1 MELFLF
7 SFFLSFFFIQFARES
22 KTRTHALLTH
32 TRCADQN
39 ASFILL
45 VLLSRIRNTRPH
57 REKVLFLS
65 TTTRNYSNE
74 TTMNSNE
81 FLFQNAKFITS
92 KDVMDVASRV
102 YDSYKRDKKLC
113 YTFLVA
119 LSGVTALVVHE
130 TNAPTGLIR
139 NNKSSLRIKKKRI
152 TTNNNTKKGRNSAAV
167 DKQFLNNLLQLGKI
181 VLPSW
186 RCKSVFLLSTQ
197 TTMLISRSYISLRI
211 ARKGGEGLQAVME
224 RSWNHFLFVLA
235 DFYVCGIAASVVN
248 SSLKY
253 LTNSITVSFR
263 YKLTKHVHEKYLSN
277 RQYYKHA
284 VLRKGN
290 LDNADQRITDDLNMW
305 CATSADLFSRTF
317 KPLLDVIL
325 STKRMSESMGYKGL
339 IILYSYFFFS
349 GHVIRFFSPPFSDY
363 IQETQKKE
371 GDFRRSHSRLISHA
385 EEVAF
390 LDGAEREKEIL
401 NGKLNQLTAWSQYYF
416 FRQFIQGVLDQY
428 FIKYGA
434 SMIGWPVLAFP
445 FLLAKDMEE
454 KELVARYREAD
465 TLIQNASSSIGDLLM
480 VYKKLQKL
488 SGFTSRVVDLLH
500 SVESGEEEEEIE
512 GRNNMKNSIMHTS
525 SNEDEIEFRNVTVFS
540 PDDRLLIKDVSL
552 KIKRGESLFITGAN
566 GAGKTSLFR
575 VLAGLWEASEGVVLR
590 PRNVGLVKSKTK
602 LGDDG
607 EENTVT
613 VSSLFYVPQRPYLVT
628 GSLRDQILY
637 PAKQKSE
644 EVEFDKDDERIL
656 ECLSRVN
663 LVKLLK
669 KGDRNVGLDRIE
681 HDWNDVLSGGEK
693 QRIGLARLYF
703 HAPRFAI
710 LDEATSAIN
719 PDEEGA
725 LYEEFEKNNITV
737 FSIAHRM
744 ELKRFHKK
752 HLHFKAD
759 GKGNWTLK
767 KIL

>member
-1 MELFLF
+1 MGFAQKSTPSSSSSQILF
-7 SFFLSFFFIQFARES
+7 E
-22 KTRTHALLTH
+22 
-32 TRCADQN
+32 
-39 ASFILL
+39 
-45 VLLSRIRNTRPH
+45 
-57 REKVLFLS
+57 
-65 TTTRNYSNE
+65 
-74 TTMNSNE
+74 
-81 FLFQNAKFITS
+81 NAKFISS
-92 KDVMDVASRV
+92 KDVISVASRV

-130 TNAPTGLIR
+130 TNAPTGLMR
-139 NNKSSLRIKKKRI
+139 NNSSLLGDFKKSSKQMKQKKQNKDDAVTTTTTNMKKKERS
-152 TTNNNTKKGRNSAAV
+152 SAAV
-167 DKQFLNNLLQLGKI
+167 DKQFMNNLAQLGKI

-197 TTMLISRSYISLRI
+197 TVMLISRSYISLRI

-253 LTNSITVSFR
+253 LTNSITVNFR
-263 YKLTKHVHEKYLSN
+263 HNLTKHVHEKYLSN

-339 IILYSYFFFS
+339 TILYSYFFFS
-349 GHVIRFFSPPFSDY
+349 GHVIRFFSPPFSNY

-500 SVESGEEEEEIE
+500 SVESGEGEEEEGKEMEAKSNGIVQ
-512 GRNNMKNSIMHTS
+512 TS
-525 SNEDEIEFRNVTVFS
+525 SNDDEIEFQNVTVFS
-540 PDDRLLIKDVSL
+540 PDNRLLIKDVSL

-575 VLAGLWEASEGVVLR
+575 VLAGLWKASEGVVLR
-590 PRNVGLVKSKTK
+590 PRNGLKSIKSE
-602 LGDDG
+602 GGEVDD
-607 EENTVT
+607 NA

-644 EVEFDKDDERIL
+644 EDEFDKDDERIL
-656 ECLSRVN
+656 ECLTRVN

-669 KGDRNVGLDRIE
+669 KGDRNVGLDRTE

>member
-1 MELFLF
+1 MG
-7 SFFLSFFFIQFARES
+7 FAQKS
-22 KTRTHALLTH
+22 
-32 TRCADQN
+32 
-39 ASFILL
+39 
-45 VLLSRIRNTRPH
+45 
-57 REKVLFLS
+57 S
-65 TTTRNYSNE
+65 TPS
-74 TTMNSNE
+74 SSSSSSQI
-81 FLFQNAKFITS
+81 LFQNAKFISS
-92 KDVMDVASRV
+92 KDVISVASRV
-102 YDSYKRDKKLC
+102 YDSYKKDKKLC

-130 TNAPTGLIR
+130 TNAPTGLMR
-139 NNKSSLRIKKKRI
+139 NNSSLLGDFKKNSKQMKQKKQNKDDAVTTTTTMMKKKERS
-152 TTNNNTKKGRNSAAV
+152 SAAV
-167 DKQFLNNLLQLGKI
+167 DKQFMNNLAQLGKI

-197 TTMLISRSYISLRI
+197 TVMLISRSYISLRI

-253 LTNSITVSFR
+253 LTNSITVNFR
-263 YKLTKHVHEKYLSN
+263 HNLTKHVHEKYLSN

-339 IILYSYFFFS
+339 TILYSYFFFS
-349 GHVIRFFSPPFSDY
+349 GHVIRFFSPPFSNY

-500 SVESGEEEEEIE
+500 SVESGEGEEEEGKE
-512 GRNNMKNSIMHTS
+512 METKNNGIVQTS
-525 SNEDEIEFRNVTVFS
+525 SNDDEIEFQNVTVFS
-540 PDDRLLIKDVSL
+540 PDNRLLIKDVSL

-575 VLAGLWEASEGVVLR
+575 VLAGLWKASEGVVLR
-590 PRNVGLVKSKTK
+590 PRNGLKSIKSEGGE
-602 LGDDG
+602 GDD
-607 EENTVT
+607 NA

-644 EVEFDKDDERIL
+644 EDEFDKDDERIL
-656 ECLSRVN
+656 ECLARVN

-669 KGDRNVGLDRIE
+669 KGDRNVGLDRTE

>member
-1 MELFLF
+1 MG
-7 SFFLSFFFIQFARES
+7 FAQKS
-22 KTRTHALLTH
+22 
-32 TRCADQN
+32 
-39 ASFILL
+39 
-45 VLLSRIRNTRPH
+45 
-57 REKVLFLS
+57 S
-65 TTTRNYSNE
+65 TPS
-74 TTMNSNE
+74 SSSSSSQI
-81 FLFQNAKFITS
+81 LFQNAKFISS
-92 KDVMDVASRV
+92 KDVISVASRV
-102 YDSYKRDKKLC
+102 YDSYKKDKKLC

-130 TNAPTGLIR
+130 TNAPTGLMR
-139 NNKSSLRIKKKRI
+139 NNSSLLGDFKKNSKQMKQKKQNKDDAVTTTTTMMKKKERS
-152 TTNNNTKKGRNSAAV
+152 SAAV
-167 DKQFLNNLLQLGKI
+167 DKQFMNNLAQLGKI

-197 TTMLISRSYISLRI
+197 TVMLISRSYISLRI

-253 LTNSITVSFR
+253 LTNSITVNFR
-263 YKLTKHVHEKYLSN
+263 HNLTKHVHEKYLSN

-339 IILYSYFFFS
+339 TILYSYFFFS
-349 GHVIRFFSPPFSDY
+349 GHVIRFFSPPFSNY

-500 SVESGEEEEEIE
+500 SVESGEGEEEEGKE
-512 GRNNMKNSIMHTS
+512 MEAKNNGIVQTS
-525 SNEDEIEFRNVTVFS
+525 SNDDEIEFQNVTVFS
-540 PDDRLLIKDVSL
+540 PDNRLLIKDVSL

-575 VLAGLWEASEGVVLR
+575 VLAGLWKASEGVVLR
-590 PRNVGLVKSKTK
+590 PRNGLKSIKSEGGE
-602 LGDDG
+602 GDD
-607 EENTVT
+607 NA

-644 EVEFDKDDERIL
+644 EDEFDKDDERIL
-656 ECLSRVN
+656 ECLARVN

-669 KGDRNVGLDRIE
+669 KGDRNVGLDRTE

>member
-1 MELFLF
+1 MG
-7 SFFLSFFFIQFARES
+7 FAQKS
-22 KTRTHALLTH
+22 
-32 TRCADQN
+32 
-39 ASFILL
+39 
-45 VLLSRIRNTRPH
+45 
-57 REKVLFLS
+57 S
-65 TTTRNYSNE
+65 TPS
-74 TTMNSNE
+74 SSSSQI
-81 FLFQNAKFITS
+81 LFQNAKFISS
-92 KDVMDVASRV
+92 KDVISVASRV
-102 YDSYKRDKKLC
+102 YDSYKKDKKLC

-130 TNAPTGLIR
+130 TNAPTGLMR
-139 NNKSSLRIKKKRI
+139 NNSSLLGDFKKNSKQMKQKKQNKDDAVTTTTTMMKKKERS
-152 TTNNNTKKGRNSAAV
+152 SAAV
-167 DKQFLNNLLQLGKI
+167 DKQFMNNLAQLGKI

-197 TTMLISRSYISLRI
+197 TVMLISRSYISLRI

-253 LTNSITVSFR
+253 LTNSITVNFR
-263 YKLTKHVHEKYLSN
+263 HNLTKHVHEKYLSN

-339 IILYSYFFFS
+339 TILYSYFFFS
-349 GHVIRFFSPPFSDY
+349 GHVIRFFSPPFSNY

-390 LDGAEREKEIL
+390 LDGAEREKDIL

-500 SVESGEEEEEIE
+500 SVESGEGEEEEGKE
-512 GRNNMKNSIMHTS
+512 METKNNGIVQTS
-525 SNEDEIEFRNVTVFS
+525 SNDDEIEFQNVTVFS
-540 PDDRLLIKDVSL
+540 PDNRLLIKDVSL

-575 VLAGLWEASEGVVLR
+575 VLAGLWKASEGVVLR
-590 PRNVGLVKSKTK
+590 PRNGLKSIKSEGGE
-602 LGDDG
+602 GDD
-607 EENTVT
+607 NA

-644 EVEFDKDDERIL
+644 EGEFDKDDERIL
-656 ECLSRVN
+656 ECLARVN

-669 KGDRNVGLDRIE
+669 KGDRNVGLDRTE

>member
-1 MELFLF
+1 MG
-7 SFFLSFFFIQFARES
+7 FAQKS
-22 KTRTHALLTH
+22 
-32 TRCADQN
+32 
-39 ASFILL
+39 
-45 VLLSRIRNTRPH
+45 
-57 REKVLFLS
+57 S
-65 TTTRNYSNE
+65 TPS
-74 TTMNSNE
+74 SSSSQI
-81 FLFQNAKFITS
+81 LFQNAKFISS
-92 KDVMDVASRV
+92 KDVISVASRV
-102 YDSYKRDKKLC
+102 YDSYKKDKKLC

-130 TNAPTGLIR
+130 TNAPTGLMR
-139 NNKSSLRIKKKRI
+139 NNSSLLGDFKKNSKQMKQKKQNKDDALTTTTTMMKKKERS
-152 TTNNNTKKGRNSAAV
+152 SAAV
-167 DKQFLNNLLQLGKI
+167 DKQFMNNLAQLGKI

-197 TTMLISRSYISLRI
+197 TVMLISRSYISLRI

-253 LTNSITVSFR
+253 LTNSITVNFR
-263 YKLTKHVHEKYLSN
+263 HNLTKHVHEKYLSN

-339 IILYSYFFFS
+339 TILYSYFFFS
-349 GHVIRFFSPPFSDY
+349 GHVIRFFSPPFSNY

-500 SVESGEEEEEIE
+500 SVESGEGEEEEGKE
-512 GRNNMKNSIMHTS
+512 MEAKNNGIVQTS
-525 SNEDEIEFRNVTVFS
+525 SNDDEIEFQNVTVFS
-540 PDDRLLIKDVSL
+540 PDNRLLIKDVSL

-575 VLAGLWEASEGVVLR
+575 VLAGLWKASEGVVLR
-590 PRNVGLVKSKTK
+590 PRNGLKSIKSEGGE
-602 LGDDG
+602 GDD
-607 EENTVT
+607 NA

-644 EVEFDKDDERIL
+644 EDEFDKDDERIL
-656 ECLSRVN
+656 ECLARVN

-669 KGDRNVGLDRIE
+669 KGDRNVGLDRTE

>member
-1 MELFLF
+1 MGFAQKSTPSSSSSQILF
-7 SFFLSFFFIQFARES
+7 E
-22 KTRTHALLTH
+22 
-32 TRCADQN
+32 
-39 ASFILL
+39 
-45 VLLSRIRNTRPH
+45 
-57 REKVLFLS
+57 
-65 TTTRNYSNE
+65 
-74 TTMNSNE
+74 
-81 FLFQNAKFITS
+81 NAKFISS
-92 KDVMDVASRV
+92 KDVISVASRV
-102 YDSYKRDKKLC
+102 YDSYKKDKKLC

-130 TNAPTGLIR
+130 TNAPTGLMR
-139 NNKSSLRIKKKRI
+139 NNSSLLGDFKKSSKQMKQKKQNKDDAVTTTTTNMKKKERS
-152 TTNNNTKKGRNSAAV
+152 SAAV
-167 DKQFLNNLLQLGKI
+167 DKQFMNNLAQLGKI

-197 TTMLISRSYISLRI
+197 TVMLISRSYISLRI

-253 LTNSITVSFR
+253 LTNSITVNFR
-263 YKLTKHVHEKYLSN
+263 HNLTKHVHEKYLSN

-339 IILYSYFFFS
+339 TILYSYFFFS
-349 GHVIRFFSPPFSDY
+349 GHVIRFFSPPFSNY

-500 SVESGEEEEEIE
+500 SVESGEGEEEEGKEMEAKSNGIVQ
-512 GRNNMKNSIMHTS
+512 TS
-525 SNEDEIEFRNVTVFS
+525 SNDDEIEFQNVTVFS
-540 PDDRLLIKDVSL
+540 PDNRLLIKDVSL

-575 VLAGLWEASEGVVLR
+575 VLAGLWKASEGVVLR
-590 PRNVGLVKSKTK
+590 PRNGLKSIKSE
-602 LGDDG
+602 GGEVDD
-607 EENTVT
+607 NA

-644 EVEFDKDDERIL
+644 EDEFDKDDERIL
-656 ECLSRVN
+656 ECLTRVN

-669 KGDRNVGLDRIE
+669 KGDRNVGLDRTE

>member
-1 MELFLF
+1 MG
-7 SFFLSFFFIQFARES
+7 FAQKS
-22 KTRTHALLTH
+22 
-32 TRCADQN
+32 
-39 ASFILL
+39 
-45 VLLSRIRNTRPH
+45 
-57 REKVLFLS
+57 S
-65 TTTRNYSNE
+65 TPS
-74 TTMNSNE
+74 SSSSQI
-81 FLFQNAKFITS
+81 LFQNAKFISS
-92 KDVMDVASRV
+92 KDVISVASRV
-102 YDSYKRDKKLC
+102 YDSYKKDKKLC

-130 TNAPTGLIR
+130 TNAPTGLMR
-139 NNKSSLRIKKKRI
+139 NNSSLLGDFKKNSKQMKQKKQNKDDAVTTTTTMMKKKERS
-152 TTNNNTKKGRNSAAV
+152 SAAV
-167 DKQFLNNLLQLGKI
+167 DKQFMNNLAQLGKI

-197 TTMLISRSYISLRI
+197 TVMLISRSYISLRI

-253 LTNSITVSFR
+253 LTNSITVNFR
-263 YKLTKHVHEKYLSN
+263 HNLTKHVHEKYLSN

-339 IILYSYFFFS
+339 TILYSYFFFS
-349 GHVIRFFSPPFSDY
+349 GHVIRFFSPPFSNY

-500 SVESGEEEEEIE
+500 SVESGEGEEEEGKE
-512 GRNNMKNSIMHTS
+512 MVTKNNGIVQTS
-525 SNEDEIEFRNVTVFS
+525 SNDDEIEFQNVTVFS
-540 PDDRLLIKDVSL
+540 PDNRLLIKDVSL
-552 KIKRGESLFITGAN
+552 KIKHGESLFITGAN

-575 VLAGLWEASEGVVLR
+575 VLAGLWKASEGVVLR
-590 PRNVGLVKSKTK
+590 PRNGLKSIKSEGGE
-602 LGDDG
+602 GDD
-607 EENTVT
+607 NA

-644 EVEFDKDDERIL
+644 EDEFDKDDERIL
-656 ECLSRVN
+656 ECLARVN

-669 KGDRNVGLDRIE
+669 KGDRNVGLDRTE

-744 ELKRFHKK
+744 ELRRFHKK

>member
-1 MELFLF
+1 MG
-7 SFFLSFFFIQFARES
+7 FAQKS
-22 KTRTHALLTH
+22 
-32 TRCADQN
+32 
-39 ASFILL
+39 
-45 VLLSRIRNTRPH
+45 
-57 REKVLFLS
+57 S
-65 TTTRNYSNE
+65 TPS
-74 TTMNSNE
+74 SSSSQI
-81 FLFQNAKFITS
+81 LFQNAKFISS
-92 KDVMDVASRV
+92 KDVISVASRV
-102 YDSYKRDKKLC
+102 YDSYKKDKKLC

-130 TNAPTGLIR
+130 TNAPTGLMR
-139 NNKSSLRIKKKRI
+139 NNSSLLGDFKKNSKQMKQKKQNKDDAVTTTTTMMKKKERS
-152 TTNNNTKKGRNSAAV
+152 SAAV
-167 DKQFLNNLLQLGKI
+167 DKQFMNNLAQLGKI

-197 TTMLISRSYISLRI
+197 TVMLISRSYISLRI

-253 LTNSITVSFR
+253 LTNSITVNFR
-263 YKLTKHVHEKYLSN
+263 HNLTKHVHEKYLSN

-339 IILYSYFFFS
+339 TILYSYFFFS
-349 GHVIRFFSPPFSDY
+349 GHVIRFFSPPFSNY

-500 SVESGEEEEEIE
+500 SVESGEGEEEEGKE
-512 GRNNMKNSIMHTS
+512 MVTKNNGIVQTS
-525 SNEDEIEFRNVTVFS
+525 SNDDEIEFQNVTVFS
-540 PDDRLLIKDVSL
+540 PDNRLLIKDVSL
-552 KIKRGESLFITGAN
+552 KIKHGESLFITGAN

-575 VLAGLWEASEGVVLR
+575 VLAGLWKASEGVVLR
-590 PRNVGLVKSKTK
+590 PRNGLKSIKSEGGE
-602 LGDDG
+602 GDD
-607 EENTVT
+607 NA

-644 EVEFDKDDERIL
+644 EDEFDKDDERIL
-656 ECLSRVN
+656 ECLARVN

-669 KGDRNVGLDRIE
+669 KGDRNVGLDRTE

>member
-1 MELFLF
+1 MG
-7 SFFLSFFFIQFARES
+7 FAQKS
-22 KTRTHALLTH
+22 
-32 TRCADQN
+32 
-39 ASFILL
+39 
-45 VLLSRIRNTRPH
+45 
-57 REKVLFLS
+57 S
-65 TTTRNYSNE
+65 TPS
-74 TTMNSNE
+74 SSSSQI
-81 FLFQNAKFITS
+81 LFQNAKFISS
-92 KDVMDVASRV
+92 KDVISVASRV
-102 YDSYKRDKKLC
+102 YDSYKKDKKLC

-130 TNAPTGLIR
+130 TNAPTGLMR
-139 NNKSSLRIKKKRI
+139 NNSSLLGDFKKNSKQMKQKKQNKDDAVTTTTTMMKKKERS
-152 TTNNNTKKGRNSAAV
+152 SAAV
-167 DKQFLNNLLQLGKI
+167 DKQFMNNLAQLGKI

-197 TTMLISRSYISLRI
+197 TVMLISRSYISLRI

-253 LTNSITVSFR
+253 LTNSITVNFR
-263 YKLTKHVHEKYLSN
+263 HNLTKHVHEKYLSN

-339 IILYSYFFFS
+339 TILYSYFFFS
-349 GHVIRFFSPPFSDY
+349 GHVIRFFSPPFSNY

-500 SVESGEEEEEIE
+500 SVESGEGEEEEGKE
-512 GRNNMKNSIMHTS
+512 METKNNGILQTS
-525 SNEDEIEFRNVTVFS
+525 SNDDEIEFQNVTVFS
-540 PDDRLLIKDVSL
+540 PDNRLLIKDVSL

-575 VLAGLWEASEGVVLR
+575 VLAGLWKASEGVVLR
-590 PRNVGLVKSKTK
+590 PRNGLKSIKSEGGE
-602 LGDDG
+602 GDD
-607 EENTVT
+607 NA

-644 EVEFDKDDERIL
+644 EDEFDKDDERIL
-656 ECLSRVN
+656 ECLARVN

-669 KGDRNVGLDRIE
+669 KGDRNVGLDRTE

>member
-1 MELFLF
+1 MG
-7 SFFLSFFFIQFARES
+7 FAQKS
-22 KTRTHALLTH
+22 
-32 TRCADQN
+32 
-39 ASFILL
+39 
-45 VLLSRIRNTRPH
+45 
-57 REKVLFLS
+57 S
-65 TTTRNYSNE
+65 TPS
-74 TTMNSNE
+74 SSSSQI
-81 FLFQNAKFITS
+81 LFQNAKFISS
-92 KDVMDVASRV
+92 KDVISVASRV
-102 YDSYKRDKKLC
+102 YDSYKKDKKLC

-130 TNAPTGLIR
+130 TNAPTGLMR
-139 NNKSSLRIKKKRI
+139 NNSSLLGDFKKNSKQMKQKKQNKDDAVTTTTTMMKKKERS
-152 TTNNNTKKGRNSAAV
+152 SAAV
-167 DKQFLNNLLQLGKI
+167 DKQFMNNLAQLGKI

-197 TTMLISRSYISLRI
+197 TVMLISRSYISLRI

-253 LTNSITVSFR
+253 LTNSITVNFR
-263 YKLTKHVHEKYLSN
+263 HNLTKHVHEKYLSN

-317 KPLLDVIL
+317 KPLLDVVL

-339 IILYSYFFFS
+339 TILYSYFFFS
-349 GHVIRFFSPPFSDY
+349 GHVIRFFSPPFSNY

-500 SVESGEEEEEIE
+500 SVESGEGEEEEGKE
-512 GRNNMKNSIMHTS
+512 METKNNGIVQTS
-525 SNEDEIEFRNVTVFS
+525 SNDDEIEFQNVTVFS
-540 PDDRLLIKDVSL
+540 PDNRLLIKDVSL

-575 VLAGLWEASEGVVLR
+575 VLAGLWKASEGVVLR
-590 PRNVGLVKSKTK
+590 PRNGLKSIKSEGGE
-602 LGDDG
+602 GDD
-607 EENTVT
+607 NA

-644 EVEFDKDDERIL
+644 ENEFDKDDERIL
-656 ECLSRVN
+656 ECLARVN

-669 KGDRNVGLDRIE
+669 KGDRNVGLDRTE

>member
-1 MELFLF
+1 MG
-7 SFFLSFFFIQFARES
+7 FAQKS
-22 KTRTHALLTH
+22 
-32 TRCADQN
+32 
-39 ASFILL
+39 
-45 VLLSRIRNTRPH
+45 
-57 REKVLFLS
+57 S
-65 TTTRNYSNE
+65 TPS
-74 TTMNSNE
+74 SSSSQI
-81 FLFQNAKFITS
+81 LFQNAKFISS
-92 KDVMDVASRV
+92 KDVISVASRV
-102 YDSYKRDKKLC
+102 YDSYKKDKKLC

-130 TNAPTGLIR
+130 TNAPTGLMR
-139 NNKSSLRIKKKRI
+139 NNSSLLGDFKKNSKQMKQKKQNKDDAVTTTTTMMKKKERS
-152 TTNNNTKKGRNSAAV
+152 SAAV
-167 DKQFLNNLLQLGKI
+167 DKQFMNNLAQLGKI

-197 TTMLISRSYISLRI
+197 TVMLISRSYISLRI

-253 LTNSITVSFR
+253 LTNSITVNFR
-263 YKLTKHVHEKYLSN
+263 HNLTKHVHEKYLSN

-339 IILYSYFFFS
+339 TILYSYFFFS
-349 GHVIRFFSPPFSDY
+349 GHVIRFFSPPFSNY

-390 LDGAEREKEIL
+390 LDGTEREKEIL

-500 SVESGEEEEEIE
+500 SVESGEGEEEEGKE
-512 GRNNMKNSIMHTS
+512 METKNNGIVQTS
-525 SNEDEIEFRNVTVFS
+525 SNDDEIEFQNVTVFS
-540 PDDRLLIKDVSL
+540 PDNRLLIKDVSL

-575 VLAGLWEASEGVVLR
+575 VLAGLWKASEGVVLR
-590 PRNVGLVKSKTK
+590 PRNGLKSIKSEGGE
-602 LGDDG
+602 GDD
-607 EENTVT
+607 NA

-644 EVEFDKDDERIL
+644 EDEFDKDDERIL
-656 ECLSRVN
+656 ECLARVN

-669 KGDRNVGLDRIE
+669 KGDRNVGLDRTE

>member
-1 MELFLF
+1 MG
-7 SFFLSFFFIQFARES
+7 FAQ
-22 KTRTHALLTH
+22 K
-32 TRCADQN
+32 
-39 ASFILL
+39 
-45 VLLSRIRNTRPH
+45 
-57 REKVLFLS
+57 S
-65 TTTRNYSNE
+65 TPS
-74 TTMNSNE
+74 SSSSQI
-81 FLFQNAKFITS
+81 LFQNAKFIS
-92 KDVMDVASRV
+92 SQDVISVASRV
-102 YDSYKRDKKLC
+102 YDSYKKDKKLC

-130 TNAPTGLIR
+130 TNAPTGLMR
-139 NNKSSLRIKKKRI
+139 NNSSLLGDFKKNSKQMKQKKQNKDDVVTTTTTMMKKKERS
-152 TTNNNTKKGRNSAAV
+152 SAAV
-167 DKQFLNNLLQLGKI
+167 DKQFMNNLAQLGKI

-197 TTMLISRSYISLRI
+197 TVMLISRSYISLRI

-253 LTNSITVSFR
+253 LTNSITVNFR
-263 YKLTKHVHEKYLSN
+263 HNLTKHVHEKYLSN

-339 IILYSYFFFS
+339 TILYSYFFFS
-349 GHVIRFFSPPFSDY
+349 GHVIRFFSPPFSNY

-500 SVESGEEEEEIE
+500 SVESGEEEEDGKEME
-512 GRNNMKNSIMHTS
+512 TKNNGIVQTS
-525 SNEDEIEFRNVTVFS
+525 SNDDEIEFQNVTVFS
-540 PDDRLLIKDVSL
+540 PDNRLLIKDVSL

-575 VLAGLWEASEGVVLR
+575 VLAGLWKASEGVVLR
-590 PRNVGLVKSKTK
+590 PRNGLKSIKSEGGE
-602 LGDDG
+602 GDD
-607 EENTVT
+607 NA

-644 EVEFDKDDERIL
+644 EDEFDKDDERIL
-656 ECLSRVN
+656 ECLARVN

-669 KGDRNVGLDRIE
+669 KGDRNVGLDRTE

>member
-1 MELFLF
+1 MG
-7 SFFLSFFFIQFARES
+7 FAQ
-22 KTRTHALLTH
+22 K
-32 TRCADQN
+32 
-39 ASFILL
+39 
-45 VLLSRIRNTRPH
+45 
-57 REKVLFLS
+57 S
-65 TTTRNYSNE
+65 TPS
-74 TTMNSNE
+74 SSSSQI
-81 FLFQNAKFITS
+81 LFQNAKFISS
-92 KDVMDVASRV
+92 KDVISVASRV
-102 YDSYKRDKKLC
+102 YDSYKKDKKLC

-130 TNAPTGLIR
+130 TNAPTGLMR
-139 NNKSSLRIKKKRI
+139 NNSSLLGDFKKSSKQMKQKKQNKDDAVTTTTTNMKKKERS
-152 TTNNNTKKGRNSAAV
+152 SAAV
-167 DKQFLNNLLQLGKI
+167 DKQFMNNLAQLGKI

-197 TTMLISRSYISLRI
+197 TVMLISRSYISLRI

-253 LTNSITVSFR
+253 LTNSITVNFR
-263 YKLTKHVHEKYLSN
+263 HNLTKHVHEKYLSN

-339 IILYSYFFFS
+339 TILYSYFFFS
-349 GHVIRFFSPPFSDY
+349 GHVIRFFSPPFSNY

-500 SVESGEEEEEIE
+500 SVESGEGEEEEGKEMEAKSNGIVQ
-512 GRNNMKNSIMHTS
+512 TS
-525 SNEDEIEFRNVTVFS
+525 SNDDEIEFQNVTVFS
-540 PDDRLLIKDVSL
+540 PDNRLLIKDVSL

-575 VLAGLWEASEGVVLR
+575 VLAGLWKASEGVVLR
-590 PRNVGLVKSKTK
+590 PRNGLKSIKSE
-602 LGDDG
+602 GGEVDD
-607 EENTVT
+607 NA

-644 EVEFDKDDERIL
+644 EDEFDKDDERIL
-656 ECLSRVN
+656 ECLTRVN

-669 KGDRNVGLDRIE
+669 KGDRNVGLDRTE

>member
-1 MELFLF
+1 MGFAQKSKPSSSSSQILF
-7 SFFLSFFFIQFARES
+7 E
-22 KTRTHALLTH
+22 
-32 TRCADQN
+32 
-39 ASFILL
+39 
-45 VLLSRIRNTRPH
+45 
-57 REKVLFLS
+57 
-65 TTTRNYSNE
+65 
-74 TTMNSNE
+74 
-81 FLFQNAKFITS
+81 NAKFISS
-92 KDVMDVASRV
+92 KDVISVASRV
-102 YDSYKRDKKLC
+102 YDSYKKDKKLC

-130 TNAPTGLIR
+130 TNAPTGLMR
-139 NNKSSLRIKKKRI
+139 NNSSLLGDFKKSSKQMKQKKQNKDDAVTTTTTNMKKKERS
-152 TTNNNTKKGRNSAAV
+152 SAAV
-167 DKQFLNNLLQLGKI
+167 DKQFMNNLAQLGKI

-197 TTMLISRSYISLRI
+197 TVMLISRSYISLRI

-253 LTNSITVSFR
+253 LTNSITVNFR
-263 YKLTKHVHEKYLSN
+263 HNLTKHVHEKYLSN

-339 IILYSYFFFS
+339 TILYSYFFFS
-349 GHVIRFFSPPFSDY
+349 GHVIRFFSPPFSNY

-500 SVESGEEEEEIE
+500 SVESGEGEEEEGKEMEAKSNGIVQ
-512 GRNNMKNSIMHTS
+512 TS
-525 SNEDEIEFRNVTVFS
+525 SNDDEIEFQNVTVFS
-540 PDDRLLIKDVSL
+540 PDNRLLIKDVSL

-575 VLAGLWEASEGVVLR
+575 VLAGLWKASEGVVLR
-590 PRNVGLVKSKTK
+590 PRNGLKSIKSE
-602 LGDDG
+602 GGEVDD
-607 EENTVT
+607 NA

-644 EVEFDKDDERIL
+644 EDEFDKDDERIL
-656 ECLSRVN
+656 ECLTRVN

-669 KGDRNVGLDRIE
+669 KGDRNVGLDRTE

>member
-1 MELFLF
+1 MG
-7 SFFLSFFFIQFARES
+7 FAQKS
-22 KTRTHALLTH
+22 
-32 TRCADQN
+32 
-39 ASFILL
+39 
-45 VLLSRIRNTRPH
+45 
-57 REKVLFLS
+57 S
-65 TTTRNYSNE
+65 TPS
-74 TTMNSNE
+74 SSSSQI
-81 FLFQNAKFITS
+81 LFQNAKFISS
-92 KDVMDVASRV
+92 KDVISVASRV
-102 YDSYKRDKKLC
+102 YDSYKKDKKLC

-130 TNAPTGLIR
+130 TNAPTGLMR
-139 NNKSSLRIKKKRI
+139 NNSSLLGDFKKNSKQMKQKKQNKDDALTTTTTMMKKKERS
-152 TTNNNTKKGRNSAAV
+152 SAAV
-167 DKQFLNNLLQLGKI
+167 DKQFMNNLAQLGKI

-197 TTMLISRSYISLRI
+197 TVMLISRSYISLRI

-253 LTNSITVSFR
+253 LTNSITVNFR
-263 YKLTKHVHEKYLSN
+263 HNLTKHVHEKYLSN

-339 IILYSYFFFS
+339 TILYSYFFFS
-349 GHVIRFFSPPFSDY
+349 GHVIRFFSPPFSNY

-500 SVESGEEEEEIE
+500 SVESGEGEEEEGKE
-512 GRNNMKNSIMHTS
+512 MVTKNNGIVQTS
-525 SNEDEIEFRNVTVFS
+525 SNDDEIEFQNVTVFS
-540 PDDRLLIKDVSL
+540 PDNRLLIKDVSL
-552 KIKRGESLFITGAN
+552 KIKHGESLFITGAN

-575 VLAGLWEASEGVVLR
+575 VLAGLWKASEGVVLR
-590 PRNVGLVKSKTK
+590 PRNGLKSIKSEGGE
-602 LGDDG
+602 GDD
-607 EENTVT
+607 NA

-644 EVEFDKDDERIL
+644 EDEFDKDDERIL
-656 ECLSRVN
+656 ECLARVN

-669 KGDRNVGLDRIE
+669 KGDRNVGLDRTE

-744 ELKRFHKK
+744 ELRRFHKK

>member
-1 MELFLF
+1 MG
-7 SFFLSFFFIQFARES
+7 FAQ
-22 KTRTHALLTH
+22 K
-32 TRCADQN
+32 
-39 ASFILL
+39 
-45 VLLSRIRNTRPH
+45 
-57 REKVLFLS
+57 S
-65 TTTRNYSNE
+65 TPS
-74 TTMNSNE
+74 SSSSSQI
-81 FLFQNAKFITS
+81 LFQNAKFISS
-92 KDVMDVASRV
+92 KDVISVASRV
-102 YDSYKRDKKLC
+102 YDSYKKDKKLC

-130 TNAPTGLIR
+130 TNAPTGLMR
-139 NNKSSLRIKKKRI
+139 NNSSLLGDFKKNSKQMKKKERS
-152 TTNNNTKKGRNSAAV
+152 SAAV
-167 DKQFLNNLLQLGKI
+167 DKQFMNNLAQLGKI

-197 TTMLISRSYISLRI
+197 TVMLISRSYISLRI

-253 LTNSITVSFR
+253 LTNSITVNFR
-263 YKLTKHVHEKYLSN
+263 HNLTKHVHEKYLSN

-317 KPLLDVIL
+317 KPLLDVVL

-339 IILYSYFFFS
+339 TILYSYFFFS
-349 GHVIRFFSPPFSDY
+349 GHVIRFFSPPFSNY

-390 LDGAEREKEIL
+390 LNGAEREKEIL
-401 NGKLNQLTAWSQYYF
+401 NGKLNKLTAWSQYYF

-500 SVESGEEEEEIE
+500 SVESGEGEEEEEE
-512 GRNNMKNSIMHTS
+512 GKEMESKNNGIVQTS
-525 SNEDEIEFRNVTVFS
+525 SNDDEIEFQNVTVFS
-540 PDDRLLIKDVSL
+540 PDNRLLIKDVSL

-575 VLAGLWEASEGVVLR
+575 VLAGLWKASEGVVLR
-590 PRNVGLVKSKTK
+590 PRNGLKSIKSEGGEG
-602 LGDDG
+602 GD
-607 EENTVT
+607 NAI
-613 VSSLFYVPQRPYLVT
+613 SSLFYVPQRPYLVT

-637 PAKQKSE
+637 PAKQKNDE
-644 EVEFDKDDERIL
+644 DEFDKDDERIL
-656 ECLSRVN
+656 ECLARVN

-669 KGDRNVGLDRIE
+669 KGDRNVGLDRTE

>member
-1 MELFLF
+1 MGFAQKSTPSSSSSQILF
-7 SFFLSFFFIQFARES
+7 E
-22 KTRTHALLTH
+22 
-32 TRCADQN
+32 
-39 ASFILL
+39 
-45 VLLSRIRNTRPH
+45 
-57 REKVLFLS
+57 
-65 TTTRNYSNE
+65 
-74 TTMNSNE
+74 
-81 FLFQNAKFITS
+81 NAKFISS
-92 KDVMDVASRV
+92 KDVISVASRV
-102 YDSYKRDKKLC
+102 YDSYKKDKKLC

-130 TNAPTGLIR
+130 TNAPTGLMR
-139 NNKSSLRIKKKRI
+139 NNSSLLGDFKKSSKQMKQKNQNKDDAVTTTTTNMKKKERS
-152 TTNNNTKKGRNSAAV
+152 SAAV
-167 DKQFLNNLLQLGKI
+167 DTQFMNNLAQLGKI

-197 TTMLISRSYISLRI
+197 TVMLISRSYISLRI

-253 LTNSITVSFR
+253 LTNSITVNFR
-263 YKLTKHVHEKYLSN
+263 HNLTKHVHEKYLSN

-317 KPLLDVIL
+317 KPLLDVVL

-339 IILYSYFFFS
+339 TILYSYFFFS
-349 GHVIRFFSPPFSDY
+349 GHVIRFFSPPFSNY

-500 SVESGEEEEEIE
+500 SVESGEGEEEEGKEMEAKSNGIVQ
-512 GRNNMKNSIMHTS
+512 TS
-525 SNEDEIEFRNVTVFS
+525 SNDDEIEFQNVTVFS
-540 PDDRLLIKDVSL
+540 PDNRLLIKDVSL

-575 VLAGLWEASEGVVLR
+575 VLAGLWKASEGVVLR
-590 PRNVGLVKSKTK
+590 PRNGLKSIKSE
-602 LGDDG
+602 GGEVDD
-607 EENTVT
+607 NA

-637 PAKQKSE
+637 PAKQKSDE
-644 EVEFDKDDERIL
+644 DEFDKDDERIL
-656 ECLSRVN
+656 ECLTRVN

-669 KGDRNVGLDRIE
+669 KGDRNVGLDRTE

-703 HAPRFAI
+703 HAPQFAI

>member
-1 MELFLF
+1 
-7 SFFLSFFFIQFARES
+7 
-22 KTRTHALLTH
+22 
-32 TRCADQN
+32 
-39 ASFILL
+39 
-45 VLLSRIRNTRPH
+45 
-57 REKVLFLS
+57 
-65 TTTRNYSNE
+65 
-74 TTMNSNE
+74 
-81 FLFQNAKFITS
+81 
-92 KDVMDVASRV
+92 
-102 YDSYKRDKKLC
+102 
-113 YTFLVA
+113 
-119 LSGVTALVVHE
+119 
-130 TNAPTGLIR
+130 
-139 NNKSSLRIKKKRI
+139 
-152 TTNNNTKKGRNSAAV
+152 
-167 DKQFLNNLLQLGKI
+167 
-181 VLPSW
+181 
-186 RCKSVFLLSTQ
+186 
-197 TTMLISRSYISLRI
+197 
-211 ARKGGEGLQAVME
+211 
-224 RSWNHFLFVLA
+224 
-235 DFYVCGIAASVVN
+235 
-248 SSLKY
+248 
-253 LTNSITVSFR
+253 
-263 YKLTKHVHEKYLSN
+263 
-277 RQYYKHA
+277 
-284 VLRKGN
+284 
-290 LDNADQRITDDLNMW
+290 
-305 CATSADLFSRTF
+305 
-317 KPLLDVIL
+317 
-325 STKRMSESMGYKGL
+325 MGYKGL
-339 IILYSYFFFS
+339 TILYSYFFFS
-349 GHVIRFFSPPFSDY
+349 GHVIRFFSPPFSNY

-500 SVESGEEEEEIE
+500 SVESGEGEEEEGKE
-512 GRNNMKNSIMHTS
+512 METKNNGIVQTS
-525 SNEDEIEFRNVTVFS
+525 SNDDEIEFQNVTVFS
-540 PDDRLLIKDVSL
+540 PDNRLLIKDVSL

-575 VLAGLWEASEGVVLR
+575 VLAGLWKASEGVVLR
-590 PRNVGLVKSKTK
+590 PRNGLKSIKSEGGE
-602 LGDDG
+602 GDD
-607 EENTVT
+607 NA

-644 EVEFDKDDERIL
+644 EDEFDKDDERIL
-656 ECLSRVN
+656 ECLARVN

-669 KGDRNVGLDRIE
+669 KGDRNVGLDRTE

>member
-1 MELFLF
+1 MG
-7 SFFLSFFFIQFARES
+7 FAQKS
-22 KTRTHALLTH
+22 
-32 TRCADQN
+32 
-39 ASFILL
+39 
-45 VLLSRIRNTRPH
+45 
-57 REKVLFLS
+57 S
-65 TTTRNYSNE
+65 TPS
-74 TTMNSNE
+74 SSSSQI
-81 FLFQNAKFITS
+81 LFQNAKFISS
-92 KDVMDVASRV
+92 KDVISVASRV
-102 YDSYKRDKKLC
+102 YDSYKKDKKLC

-130 TNAPTGLIR
+130 TNAPTGLMR
-139 NNKSSLRIKKKRI
+139 NNSSLLGDFKKNSKQMKQKKQNKDDALTTTTTMMKKKERS
-152 TTNNNTKKGRNSAAV
+152 SAAV
-167 DKQFLNNLLQLGKI
+167 DKQFMNNLAQLGKI

-197 TTMLISRSYISLRI
+197 TVMLISRSYISLRI

-253 LTNSITVSFR
+253 LTNSITVNFR
-263 YKLTKHVHEKYLSN
+263 HNLTKHVHEKYLSN

-339 IILYSYFFFS
+339 TILYSYFFFS
-349 GHVIRFFSPPFSDY
+349 GHVIRFFSPPFSNY

-500 SVESGEEEEEIE
+500 SVESGEGEEEEGKE
-512 GRNNMKNSIMHTS
+512 MVTKNNGIVQTS
-525 SNEDEIEFRNVTVFS
+525 SNDDEIEFQNVTVFS
-540 PDDRLLIKDVSL
+540 PDNRLLIKDVSL
-552 KIKRGESLFITGAN
+552 KIKHGESLFITGAN

-575 VLAGLWEASEGVVLR
+575 VLAGLWKASEGVVLR
-590 PRNVGLVKSKTK
+590 PRNGLKSIKSEGGE
-602 LGDDG
+602 GDD
-607 EENTVT
+607 NA

-644 EVEFDKDDERIL
+644 EDEFDKDDERIL
-656 ECLSRVN
+656 ECLARVN

-669 KGDRNVGLDRIE
+669 KGDRNVGLDRTE

>member
-1 MELFLF
+1 MG
-7 SFFLSFFFIQFARES
+7 FAQKS
-22 KTRTHALLTH
+22 
-32 TRCADQN
+32 
-39 ASFILL
+39 
-45 VLLSRIRNTRPH
+45 
-57 REKVLFLS
+57 S
-65 TTTRNYSNE
+65 TPS
-74 TTMNSNE
+74 SSSSQI
-81 FLFQNAKFITS
+81 LFQNAKFISS
-92 KDVMDVASRV
+92 KDVISVASRV
-102 YDSYKRDKKLC
+102 YDSYKKDKKLC

-130 TNAPTGLIR
+130 TNAPTGLMR
-139 NNKSSLRIKKKRI
+139 NNSSLLGDFKKNSKQMKQKKQNKDDAVTTTTTMMKKKER
-152 TTNNNTKKGRNSAAV
+152 GSAAV
-167 DKQFLNNLLQLGKI
+167 DKQFMNNLAQLGKI

-197 TTMLISRSYISLRI
+197 TVMLISRSYISLRI

-253 LTNSITVSFR
+253 LTNSITVNFR
-263 YKLTKHVHEKYLSN
+263 HNLTKHVHEKYLSN

-339 IILYSYFFFS
+339 TILYSYFFFS
-349 GHVIRFFSPPFSDY
+349 GHVIRFFSPPFSNY

-390 LDGAEREKEIL
+390 LDGAEREKDIL

-500 SVESGEEEEEIE
+500 SVESGEGEEEEGKE
-512 GRNNMKNSIMHTS
+512 METKNNGIVQTS
-525 SNEDEIEFRNVTVFS
+525 SNDDEIEFQNVTVFS
-540 PDDRLLIKDVSL
+540 PDNRLLIKDVSL

-575 VLAGLWEASEGVVLR
+575 VLAGLWKASEGVVLR
-590 PRNVGLVKSKTK
+590 PRNGLKSIKSEGGE
-602 LGDDG
+602 GDD
-607 EENTVT
+607 NA

-644 EVEFDKDDERIL
+644 EDEFDKDDERIL
-656 ECLSRVN
+656 ECLARVN

-669 KGDRNVGLDRIE
+669 KGDRNVGLDRTE

>member
-1 MELFLF
+1 MG
-7 SFFLSFFFIQFARES
+7 FAQKS
-22 KTRTHALLTH
+22 
-32 TRCADQN
+32 
-39 ASFILL
+39 
-45 VLLSRIRNTRPH
+45 
-57 REKVLFLS
+57 S
-65 TTTRNYSNE
+65 TPS
-74 TTMNSNE
+74 SSSSQI
-81 FLFQNAKFITS
+81 LFQNAKFISS
-92 KDVMDVASRV
+92 KDVISVASRV
-102 YDSYKRDKKLC
+102 YDSYKKDKKLC

-130 TNAPTGLIR
+130 TNAPTGLMR
-139 NNKSSLRIKKKRI
+139 NNSSLLGDFKKNSKQMKQKKQNKDDAVTTTTTMMKKKER
-152 TTNNNTKKGRNSAAV
+152 GSAAV
-167 DKQFLNNLLQLGKI
+167 DKQFMNNLAQLGKI

-197 TTMLISRSYISLRI
+197 TVMLISRSYISLRI

-253 LTNSITVSFR
+253 LTNSITVNFR
-263 YKLTKHVHEKYLSN
+263 HNLTKHVHEKYLSN

-339 IILYSYFFFS
+339 TILYSYFFFS
-349 GHVIRFFSPPFSDY
+349 GHVIRFFSPPFSNY

-500 SVESGEEEEEIE
+500 SVESGEGEEEEGKE
-512 GRNNMKNSIMHTS
+512 METKNNGIVQTS
-525 SNEDEIEFRNVTVFS
+525 SNDDEIEFQNVTVFS
-540 PDDRLLIKDVSL
+540 PDNRLLIKDVSL

-575 VLAGLWEASEGVVLR
+575 VLAGLWKASEGVVLR
-590 PRNVGLVKSKTK
+590 PRNGLKSIKSEGGE
-602 LGDDG
+602 GDD
-607 EENTVT
+607 NA

-644 EVEFDKDDERIL
+644 EDEFDKDDERIL
-656 ECLSRVN
+656 ECLARVN

-669 KGDRNVGLDRIE
+669 KGDRNVGLDRTE

>member
-1 MELFLF
+1 MG
-7 SFFLSFFFIQFARES
+7 FAQKS
-22 KTRTHALLTH
+22 
-32 TRCADQN
+32 
-39 ASFILL
+39 
-45 VLLSRIRNTRPH
+45 
-57 REKVLFLS
+57 S
-65 TTTRNYSNE
+65 TPS
-74 TTMNSNE
+74 SSSSQI
-81 FLFQNAKFITS
+81 LFQNAKFISS
-92 KDVMDVASRV
+92 KDVISVASRV
-102 YDSYKRDKKLC
+102 YDSYKKDKKLC

-130 TNAPTGLIR
+130 TNAPTGLMR
-139 NNKSSLRIKKKRI
+139 NNSSLLGDFKKNSKQMKQKKQNKDDALTTTTTMMKKKERS
-152 TTNNNTKKGRNSAAV
+152 SAAV
-167 DKQFLNNLLQLGKI
+167 DKQFMNNLAQLGKI

-197 TTMLISRSYISLRI
+197 TVMLISRSYISLRI

-253 LTNSITVSFR
+253 LTNSITVNFR
-263 YKLTKHVHEKYLSN
+263 HNLTKHVHEKYLSN

-339 IILYSYFFFS
+339 TILYSYFFFS
-349 GHVIRFFSPPFSDY
+349 GHVIRFFSPPFSNY

-390 LDGAEREKEIL
+390 LDGTEREKEIL

-500 SVESGEEEEEIE
+500 SVESGEGEEEEGKE
-512 GRNNMKNSIMHTS
+512 MVTKNNGIVQTS
-525 SNEDEIEFRNVTVFS
+525 SNDDEIEFQNVTVFS
-540 PDDRLLIKDVSL
+540 PDNRLLIKDVSL

-575 VLAGLWEASEGVVLR
+575 VLAGLWKASEGVVLR
-590 PRNVGLVKSKTK
+590 PRNGLKSIKSEGGE
-602 LGDDG
+602 GDD
-607 EENTVT
+607 NA

-644 EVEFDKDDERIL
+644 EDEFDKDDERIL
-656 ECLSRVN
+656 ECLARVN

-669 KGDRNVGLDRIE
+669 KGDRNVGLDRTE

>member
-1 MELFLF
+1 MG
-7 SFFLSFFFIQFARES
+7 FAQKS
-22 KTRTHALLTH
+22 
-32 TRCADQN
+32 
-39 ASFILL
+39 
-45 VLLSRIRNTRPH
+45 
-57 REKVLFLS
+57 S
-65 TTTRNYSNE
+65 TPS
-74 TTMNSNE
+74 SSSSSQI
-81 FLFQNAKFITS
+81 LFQNAKFISS
-92 KDVMDVASRV
+92 KDVISVASRV
-102 YDSYKRDKKLC
+102 YDSYKKDKKLC

-130 TNAPTGLIR
+130 TNAPTGLMR
-139 NNKSSLRIKKKRI
+139 NNSSLLGDFKKNSKQMKQKKQNKDDAVTTTTTMMKKKERS
-152 TTNNNTKKGRNSAAV
+152 SAAV
-167 DKQFLNNLLQLGKI
+167 DKQFMNNLAQLGKI

-197 TTMLISRSYISLRI
+197 TVMLISRSYISLRI

-253 LTNSITVSFR
+253 LTNSITVNFR
-263 YKLTKHVHEKYLSN
+263 HNLTKHVHEKYLSN

-339 IILYSYFFFS
+339 TILYSYFFFS
-349 GHVIRFFSPPFSDY
+349 GHVIRFFSPPFSNY

-500 SVESGEEEEEIE
+500 SVESGEGEEEEGKE
-512 GRNNMKNSIMHTS
+512 MEAKNNGIVQTS
-525 SNEDEIEFRNVTVFS
+525 SNDDEIEFQNVTVFS
-540 PDDRLLIKDVSL
+540 PDNRLLIKDVSL

-575 VLAGLWEASEGVVLR
+575 VLAGLWKASEGVVLR
-590 PRNVGLVKSKTK
+590 PRNGLKSIKSEGGE
-602 LGDDG
+602 GDD
-607 EENTVT
+607 NA

-644 EVEFDKDDERIL
+644 EDEFDKDDERIL
-656 ECLSRVN
+656 ECLARVN

-669 KGDRNVGLDRIE
+669 KGDRNVGLDRTE

>member
-1 MELFLF
+1 MG
-7 SFFLSFFFIQFARES
+7 FAQKS
-22 KTRTHALLTH
+22 
-32 TRCADQN
+32 
-39 ASFILL
+39 
-45 VLLSRIRNTRPH
+45 
-57 REKVLFLS
+57 S
-65 TTTRNYSNE
+65 TPS
-74 TTMNSNE
+74 SSSSSSSQI
-81 FLFQNAKFITS
+81 LFQNAKFISS
-92 KDVMDVASRV
+92 KDVISVASRV
-102 YDSYKRDKKLC
+102 YDSYKKDKKLC

-130 TNAPTGLIR
+130 TNAPTGLMR
-139 NNKSSLRIKKKRI
+139 NNSSLLGDFKKNSKQMKQKKQNKDDAVTTTTTMMKKKERS
-152 TTNNNTKKGRNSAAV
+152 SAAV
-167 DKQFLNNLLQLGKI
+167 DKQFMNNLAQLGKI

-197 TTMLISRSYISLRI
+197 TVMLISRSYISLRI

-253 LTNSITVSFR
+253 LTNSITVNFR
-263 YKLTKHVHEKYLSN
+263 HNLTKHVHEKYLSN

-339 IILYSYFFFS
+339 TILYSYFFFS
-349 GHVIRFFSPPFSDY
+349 GHVIRFFSPPFSNY

-500 SVESGEEEEEIE
+500 SVESGEGEEEEGKEMEAKSNGIVQ
-512 GRNNMKNSIMHTS
+512 TS
-525 SNEDEIEFRNVTVFS
+525 SNDDEIEFQNVTVFS
-540 PDDRLLIKDVSL
+540 PDNRLLIKDVSL

-575 VLAGLWEASEGVVLR
+575 VLAGLWKASEGVVLR
-590 PRNVGLVKSKTK
+590 PRNGLKSIKSEGGE
-602 LGDDG
+602 GDD
-607 EENTVT
+607 NA

-637 PAKQKSE
+637 PAKQKSDE
-644 EVEFDKDDERIL
+644 DEFDKDDERIL
-656 ECLSRVN
+656 ECLARVN

-669 KGDRNVGLDRIE
+669 KGDRNVGLDRTE

>member
-1 MELFLF
+1 MG
-7 SFFLSFFFIQFARES
+7 FAQ
-22 KTRTHALLTH
+22 K
-32 TRCADQN
+32 
-39 ASFILL
+39 
-45 VLLSRIRNTRPH
+45 
-57 REKVLFLS
+57 S
-65 TTTRNYSNE
+65 TPS
-74 TTMNSNE
+74 SSSSQI
-81 FLFQNAKFITS
+81 LFQNAKFISS
-92 KDVMDVASRV
+92 KDVISVASRV

-130 TNAPTGLIR
+130 TNAPTGLMR
-139 NNKSSLRIKKKRI
+139 NNSSLLGDFKKSSKQMKQKKQNKDDAVTTTTTNMKKKERS
-152 TTNNNTKKGRNSAAV
+152 SAAV
-167 DKQFLNNLLQLGKI
+167 DKQFMNNLAQLGKI

-197 TTMLISRSYISLRI
+197 TVMLISRSYISLRI

-253 LTNSITVSFR
+253 LTNSITVNFR
-263 YKLTKHVHEKYLSN
+263 HNLTKHVHEKYLSN

-339 IILYSYFFFS
+339 TILYSYFFFS
-349 GHVIRFFSPPFSDY
+349 GHVIRFFSPPFSNY

-500 SVESGEEEEEIE
+500 SVESGEGEEEEGKEMEAKSNGIVQ
-512 GRNNMKNSIMHTS
+512 TS
-525 SNEDEIEFRNVTVFS
+525 SNDDEIEFQNVTVFS
-540 PDDRLLIKDVSL
+540 PDNRLLIKDVSL

-575 VLAGLWEASEGVVLR
+575 VLAGLWKASEGVVLR
-590 PRNVGLVKSKTK
+590 PRNGLKSIKSE
-602 LGDDG
+602 GGEVDD
-607 EENTVT
+607 NA

-644 EVEFDKDDERIL
+644 EDEFDKDDERIL
-656 ECLSRVN
+656 ECLTRVN

-669 KGDRNVGLDRIE
+669 KGDRNVGLDRTE

>member
-1 MELFLF
+1 MG
-7 SFFLSFFFIQFARES
+7 FAQ
-22 KTRTHALLTH
+22 K
-32 TRCADQN
+32 
-39 ASFILL
+39 
-45 VLLSRIRNTRPH
+45 
-57 REKVLFLS
+57 S
-65 TTTRNYSNE
+65 TPS
-74 TTMNSNE
+74 SSSSQI
-81 FLFQNAKFITS
+81 LFQNAKFISS
-92 KDVMDVASRV
+92 KDVISVASRV
-102 YDSYKRDKKLC
+102 YDSYKKDKKLC

-130 TNAPTGLIR
+130 TNAPTGLMR
-139 NNKSSLRIKKKRI
+139 NNSSLLGDFKKSSKQMKQKKQNKDDAVTTTTTNVKKKERS
-152 TTNNNTKKGRNSAAV
+152 SAAV
-167 DKQFLNNLLQLGKI
+167 DKQFMNNLAQLGKI

-197 TTMLISRSYISLRI
+197 TVMLISRSYISLRI

-253 LTNSITVSFR
+253 LTNSITVNFR
-263 YKLTKHVHEKYLSN
+263 HNLTKHVHEKYLSN

-339 IILYSYFFFS
+339 TILYSYFFFS
-349 GHVIRFFSPPFSDY
+349 GHVIRFFSPPFSNY

-500 SVESGEEEEEIE
+500 SVESGEGEEEEGKEMEAKSNGIVQ
-512 GRNNMKNSIMHTS
+512 TS
-525 SNEDEIEFRNVTVFS
+525 SNDDEIEFQNVTVFS
-540 PDDRLLIKDVSL
+540 PDNRLLIKDVSL

-575 VLAGLWEASEGVVLR
+575 VLAGLWKASEGVVLR
-590 PRNVGLVKSKTK
+590 PRNGLKSIKSE
-602 LGDDG
+602 GGEVDD
-607 EENTVT
+607 NA

-644 EVEFDKDDERIL
+644 EDEFDKDDERIL
-656 ECLSRVN
+656 ECLTRVN

-669 KGDRNVGLDRIE
+669 KGDRNVGLDRTE

>member
-1 MELFLF
+1 MG
-7 SFFLSFFFIQFARES
+7 FAQ
-22 KTRTHALLTH
+22 K
-32 TRCADQN
+32 
-39 ASFILL
+39 
-45 VLLSRIRNTRPH
+45 
-57 REKVLFLS
+57 S
-65 TTTRNYSNE
+65 TPS
-74 TTMNSNE
+74 SSSSQI
-81 FLFQNAKFITS
+81 LFQNAKFISS
-92 KDVMDVASRV
+92 KDVISVASRV
-102 YDSYKRDKKLC
+102 YNSYKKDKKLC

-130 TNAPTGLIR
+130 TNAPTGLMR
-139 NNKSSLRIKKKRI
+139 NNSSLVGDFKKNSKQMKQKKQNKDDAVTTTTTKMKKKERS
-152 TTNNNTKKGRNSAAV
+152 SAAV
-167 DKQFLNNLLQLGKI
+167 DKQFMNNLAQLGKI

-197 TTMLISRSYISLRI
+197 TVMLISRSYISLRI

-253 LTNSITVSFR
+253 LTNSITVNFR
-263 YKLTKHVHEKYLSN
+263 HNLTKHVHEKYLSN

-339 IILYSYFFFS
+339 TILYSYFFFS
-349 GHVIRFFSPPFSDY
+349 GHVIRFFSPPFSNY

-500 SVESGEEEEEIE
+500 SVESGEGEEGGDGKEMETK
-512 GRNNMKNSIMHTS
+512 NNGIVQTS
-525 SNEDEIEFRNVTVFS
+525 SNDDEIEFQNVTVFS
-540 PDDRLLIKDVSL
+540 PDNRLLIKDVSL

-575 VLAGLWEASEGVVLR
+575 VLAGLWKASEGVVLR
-590 PRNVGLVKSKTK
+590 PRNGLKSIKSEGGE
-602 LGDDG
+602 GDD
-607 EENTVT
+607 NA

-644 EVEFDKDDERIL
+644 EDEFDKDDERIL
-656 ECLSRVN
+656 ECLARVN

-669 KGDRNVGLDRIE
+669 KGDRNVGLDRTE

>member
-1 MELFLF
+1 MG
-7 SFFLSFFFIQFARES
+7 FAQKS
-22 KTRTHALLTH
+22 
-32 TRCADQN
+32 
-39 ASFILL
+39 
-45 VLLSRIRNTRPH
+45 
-57 REKVLFLS
+57 S
-65 TTTRNYSNE
+65 TPS
-74 TTMNSNE
+74 SSSSSQI
-81 FLFQNAKFITS
+81 LFQNAKFISS
-92 KDVMDVASRV
+92 KDVISVASRV
-102 YDSYKRDKKLC
+102 YDSYKKDKKLC

-130 TNAPTGLIR
+130 TNAPTGLMR
-139 NNKSSLRIKKKRI
+139 NNSSLLGDFKKNSKQMKQKKQNKDDAVTTTTTMMKKKERS
-152 TTNNNTKKGRNSAAV
+152 SAAV
-167 DKQFLNNLLQLGKI
+167 DKQFMNNLAQLGKI

-197 TTMLISRSYISLRI
+197 TVMLISRSYISLRI

-253 LTNSITVSFR
+253 LTNSITVNFR
-263 YKLTKHVHEKYLSN
+263 HNLTKHVHEKYLSN

-339 IILYSYFFFS
+339 TILYSYFFFS
-349 GHVIRFFSPPFSDY
+349 GHVIRFFSPPFSNY

-500 SVESGEEEEEIE
+500 SVESGEGEEEEGKE
-512 GRNNMKNSIMHTS
+512 METKNNGIVQTS
-525 SNEDEIEFRNVTVFS
+525 SNDDEIEFQNVTVFS
-540 PDDRLLIKDVSL
+540 PDNRLLIKDVSL

-575 VLAGLWEASEGVVLR
+575 VLAGLWKASEGVVLR
-590 PRNVGLVKSKTK
+590 PRNGLKSIKSEGGE
-602 LGDDG
+602 GDD
-607 EENTVT
+607 NA

-644 EVEFDKDDERIL
+644 EDEFDKDDERIL
-656 ECLSRVN
+656 ECLARVN

-669 KGDRNVGLDRIE
+669 KGDRNVGLDRTE